1 MLRKEWVEKEG
12 ASSEWGE
19 KVLSRVLCALS
30 VDKPRGDVS
39 RHCVALGV
47 WWSSGGFTFPLHAL
61 MVEEGE
67 VWG

>member
-1 MLRKEWVEKEG
+1 MDKER

-19 KVLSRVLCALS
+19 KVLSRILCALS
-30 VDKPRGDVS
+30 VGKPRGDVS

-47 WWSSGGFTFPLHAL
+47 RRSSGGAHFPLHAL
-61 MVEEGE
+61 MVEEAE